1 MSKLENTDFKTLI
14 ILFRLVIPKETT
26 NTIEEKTPSP
36 YSYLGLNK

>member
-1 MSKLENTDFKTLI
+1 MSKLENTDFKILI

-26 NTIEEKTPSP
+26 NRMEEKIPNP